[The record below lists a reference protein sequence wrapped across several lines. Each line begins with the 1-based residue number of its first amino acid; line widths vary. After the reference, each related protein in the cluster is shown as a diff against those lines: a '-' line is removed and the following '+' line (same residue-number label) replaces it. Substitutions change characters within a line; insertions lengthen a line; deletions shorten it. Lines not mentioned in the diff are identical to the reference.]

1 MEKNKPS
8 GESFTIELILG
19 IVETENELRK
29 ILRKQKK
36 S

>member
-19 IVETENELRK
+19 IVETENELRR
-29 ILRKQKK
+29 IL
-36 S
+36 